1 MSVLQMQRF
10 SICAMKKDRK
20 AILEEL
26 QSLGILEVDT
36 SVIEGEVLE
45 KMDTLSQKQLF
56 ERTSALADQ
65 ALNVLAE
72 YEPEK
77 TSMLSSLEGKAL
89 IEKQDYQKMV
99 DNKEALLQSANEVMA
114 LGKEIAESKAAIM
127 RLETQIETLTP
138 WLNLDVPISYS
149 GTRKTAV
156 IIGSVGKAVTLEEI
170 YTEIAGHVGEL
181 EAMDIQIISE
191 NSAQTC
197 IAATCLKQDAQVLE
211 DALRTLGFSRPTQT
225 SNLIPAEQRAQLQKE
240 IAALMMAIEETEGK
254 IRAKANDREELKWF
268 SDYYRVRAQKYEV
281 LGTIPQSKR
290 TFLISGYVPAKVS
303 QELQNRMEEKYD
315 LNVDIEEVPKD
326 EEIPILLQNGKL
338 SGSVEGVLE
347 SYGLPT
353 RYEIDPSRVMI
364 FFYVFFF
371 GLMLSDAGYGLV
383 MFLACAVLLKKY
395 PRMSEGMS
403 KSLRMFMYC
412 GLSTVAWG
420 ILFGGY
426 FGDAI
431 QIAAKVFF
439 DYELT
444 INPVW
449 FAPLDD
455 PMRLLIYSM
464 VFGLTHLFVGLGIK
478 GYMYLKDKHYLDFF
492 CDVVLWFAFLI
503 GLVMILLPSQMFAS
517 MSQMNIVFSPAVNTL
532 AKVLALGGMIGLLL
546 MSGRSS
552 KNPVLRLAL
561 GAYDL
566 YNVTGWLSDVLS
578 YSRLLALG
586 LATGVIASVMN
597 QMGSMAGNGIFGAIV
612 FILVFVVGHIFNMA
626 INILGAYVHTNRLQY
641 VEFFGKFYEGGGRKF
656 APFKAITNYVDVKEE
671 KKI

>member
-26 QSLGILEVDT
+26 QSLGVLEVDT
-36 SVIEGEVLE
+36 SVIEGETLE
-45 KMDTLSQKQLF
+45 KMDTVSQKQLF
-56 ERTSALADQ
+56 ERTAALADQ
-65 ALNVLAE
+65 ALEVLAE

-77 TSMLSSLEGKAL
+77 TSMLSSLEGKVL
-89 IEKQDYQKMV
+89 IEKEAYQKMV
-99 DNKEALLQSANEVMA
+99 DNKEAFLQCANELTA
-114 LGKEIAESKAAIM
+114 LSKEIAESKAAIV
-127 RLETQIETLTP
+127 RLETQLETLTP
-138 WLNLDVPISYS
+138 WLELDVPISYS
-149 GTRKTAV
+149 GTRRTAV
-156 IIGSVGKAVTLEEI
+156 IIGSIGKPMTLEEI
-170 YTEIAGHVGEL
+170 YTGIAERN
-181 EAMDIQIISE
+181 ESIAMMDIQIFSE
-191 NSAQTC
+191 SGSQTC
-197 IAATCLKQDAQVLE
+197 IAAICMKEDGQALE
-211 DALRTLGFSRPTQT
+211 DALRALGFSRPTQAFHAT
-225 SNLIPAEQRAQLQKE
+225 PAEQ
-240 IAALMMAIEETEGK
+240 K
-254 IRAKANDREELKWF
+254 IRLEKEMAGQRIVMERTESKIRGLAKNREKLKLF
-268 SDYYRVRAQKYEV
+268 SDYYRVRAQKYDV
-281 LGTIPQSKR
+281 LGALPQSRR
-290 TFLISGYVPAKVS
+290 TFLISGYVPAKDS
-303 QELQNRMEEKYD
+303 AKLKEHLTGRYD
-315 LNVDIEEVPKD
+315 LNVDIEEVPAD
-326 EEIPILLQNGKL
+326 EEIPILLKNGKL
-338 SGSVEGVLE
+338 SGSVEGVVG

-353 RYEIDPSRVMI
+353 RYEVDPSKVMSI
-364 FFYVFFF
+364 FYIFFF

-383 MFLACAVLLKKY
+383 MFLGCAVLLKKY

-412 GLSTVAWG
+412 GLSTVGWG

-431 QIAAKVFF
+431 QIVADVFF
-439 DYELT
+439 GVQVT
-444 INPVW
+444 IKPVW

-464 VFGLTHLFVGLGIK
+464 LFGLIHLFVGLGVK

-503 GLVMILLPSQMFAS
+503 GLVMMLLPSQMFAS
-517 MSQMNIVFSPAVNTL
+517 ISQMNFDFSPALNTL
-532 AKVLALGGMIGLLL
+532 AKGLAIAGAVGLLL

-552 KNPVLRLAL
+552 KNPILRLAL

-597 QMGSMAGNGIFGAIV
+597 QMGSMGGSGVFGVIMY
-612 FILVFVVGHIFNMA
+612 ILVFIVGHVFNMA

-656 APFKAITNYVDVKEE
+656 APFKAITNYVEVKEDN
-671 KKI
+671 

>member
-281 LGTIPQSKR
+281 LGTIPQSRR
-290 TFLISGYVPAKVS
+290 TFLISGYTPAKAS
-303 QELQNRMEEKYD
+303 ESLKKLMAEKYD
-315 LNVDIEEVPKD
+315 LVVDIEEIP
-326 EEIPILLQNGKL
+326 EEEETPILLQNGKFA
-338 SGSVEGVLE
+338 GSVEGVLE

-353 RYEIDPSRVMI
+353 RHEVDPSKIMSV
-364 FFYVFFF
+364 FYIFFF

-383 MFLACAVLLKKY
+383 MAVACFILLKRF
-395 PRMSEGMS
+395 PRMSEGMNT
-403 KSLRMFMYC
+403 SLHLFMYC
-412 GLSTVAWG
+412 GVSTLVWG
-420 ILFGGY
+420 ILFGGF
-426 FGDAI
+426 FGDAV
-431 QIAAKVFF
+431 QIVSNVFF
-439 DYELT
+439 GKDIVLA
-444 INPVW
+444 PVW
-449 FAPLDD
+449 FAPLED
-455 PMRLLIYSM
+455 PMKLLIYSLL
-464 VFGLTHLFVGLGIK
+464 FGLIHLFIGLAVK
-478 GYMYLKDKHYLDFF
+478 GYMYLKNKQYLDFF
-492 CDVVLWFAFLI
+492 CDVILWYVFLG
-503 GLVMILLPSQMFAS
+503 GLIMMLLPSQMFVS
-517 MSQMNIVFSPAVNTL
+517 MSQMNIVFPPAVNTL
-532 AKVLALGGMIGLLL
+532 AKGMAIAGAAGLLL

-597 QMGSMAGNGIFGAIV
+597 QMGSMGGSGIFGAIIFIIV
-612 FILVFVVGHIFNMA
+612 FIVGHIFNMA
-626 INILGAYVHTNRLQY
+626 INLLGAYVHTNRLQY

-656 APFKAITNYVDVKEE
+656 VPFKAITNYVEVKEE
-671 KKI
+671 KKV

>member
-225 SNLIPAEQRAQLQKE
+225 SNLIPAEQRDQLQKE

-281 LGTIPQSKR
+281 LGTIPQSRR
-290 TFLISGYVPAKVS
+290 TFLISGYTPAKAS
-303 QELQNRMEEKYD
+303 ESLKKLMAEKYD
-315 LNVDIEEVPKD
+315 LVVDIEEIP
-326 EEIPILLQNGKL
+326 EEEETPILLQNGKFA
-338 SGSVEGVLE
+338 GSVEGVLE

-353 RYEIDPSRVMI
+353 RHEVDPSKIMSV
-364 FFYVFFF
+364 FYIFFF

-383 MFLACAVLLKKY
+383 MAVACFILLKRF
-395 PRMSEGMS
+395 PRMSEGMNI
-403 KSLRMFMYC
+403 SLHLFMYC
-412 GLSTVAWG
+412 GVSTLVWG
-420 ILFGGY
+420 ILFGGF
-426 FGDAI
+426 FGDAV
-431 QIAAKVFF
+431 QIVSNVFF
-439 DYELT
+439 GKDIVLA
-444 INPVW
+444 PVW
-449 FAPLDD
+449 FAPLED
-455 PMRLLIYSM
+455 PMKLLIYSLL
-464 VFGLTHLFVGLGIK
+464 FGLIHLFIGLAVK
-478 GYMYLKDKHYLDFF
+478 GYMYLKNKQYLDFF
-492 CDVVLWFAFLI
+492 CDVILWYVFLG
-503 GLVMILLPSQMFAS
+503 GLIMMLLPSQMFVS
-517 MSQMNIVFSPAVNTL
+517 MSQMNIVFPPAVNTL
-532 AKVLALGGMIGLLL
+532 AKGMAIAGAAGLLL

-597 QMGSMAGNGIFGAIV
+597 QMGSMGGSGIFGAIIFIIV
-612 FILVFVVGHIFNMA
+612 FIVGHIFNMA
-626 INILGAYVHTNRLQY
+626 INLLGAYVHTNRLQY

-656 APFKAITNYVDVKEE
+656 VPFKAITNYVEVKEE
-671 KKI
+671 KKV